1 MKSFIVQTPAYYDAE
16 LITAVKS
23 FKAQALGHGNI
34 SIETKNN
41 WNLSNSSQMFKN
53 IFSVMQA
60 LAE

>member
-1 MKSFIVQTPAYYDAE
+1 VKSFIVQTPAYYDAE

-41 WNLSNSSQMFKN
+41 
-53 IFSVMQA
+53 
-60 LAE
+60 